1 MPRTCTICSHDESHA
16 INVALVSREPYRTI
30 ADRYG
35 VSQSALKRHSA
46 EHIPELLAKSKEAVE
61 SAEADDLLAE
71 LEAIKAD
78 VARLK
83 DKAED
88 EGDLRTALTGCDKA
102 LKALEFQAKVSQIID
117 ERPQINLN
125 LSAEW
130 LEVRGLIL
138 WALEPHQEAR
148 ESVLAAL
155 EAQSNGKVWD
165 GA

>member
-1 MPRTCTICSHDESHA
+1 MPRRCTACDHGEVHSL
-16 INVALVSREPYRTI
+16 NVALVSREPYRTI

-35 VSQSALKRHSA
+35 VSQTALKRHSA
-46 EHIPELLAKSKEAVE
+46 EHIPELLVKASEAVE
-61 SAEADDLLAE
+61 MAAADDLLGEIRAIRDNLVRLSDKAE
-71 LEAIKAD
+71 DNSDYRTAIGGN

-83 DKAED
+83 YAE
-88 EGDLRTALTGCDKA
+88 LL
-102 LKALEFQAKVSQIID
+102 AKVSQIID
-117 ERPQINLN
+117 DRPQINLN

-148 ESVLAAL
+148 ESVLLAL
-155 EAQSNGKVWD
+155 EAQSNGKAWD